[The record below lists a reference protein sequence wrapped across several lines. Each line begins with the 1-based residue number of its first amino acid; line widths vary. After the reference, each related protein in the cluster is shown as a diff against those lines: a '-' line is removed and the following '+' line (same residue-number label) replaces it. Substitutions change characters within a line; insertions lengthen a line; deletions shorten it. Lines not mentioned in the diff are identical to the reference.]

1 MSTTAYTAPLNGPFI
16 GPFIGRADEL
26 ARLTRILDRARAGE
40 ARAVLV
46 AGDAGVGKTRV
57 LAEAAGYAAA
67 AGTTVITGHCVD
79 LGDVGLPYLPFTE
92 ILGVLT
98 GDERFC
104 GTLAAH
110 PVVDRLI
117 GHGGD
122 GARDAGGRP
131 QLFEGLAALLAELTR
146 AAPLLLV
153 LEDLHWADQSS
164 RDLLRF
170 LLSRGVLGGAGSAG
184 GAPGQ
189 RLAVFA
195 SYRADDLHRRH
206 PLRPLL
212 AELVRLPAVERLEL
226 RPMPDGEV
234 ARLVRSQRTAPVTDA
249 TIRRIVERAEGNAF
263 YAEELLAATSESAP
277 GDASAVPSGLAD
289 VLLSRFEQLSPTAQ
303 QVLRTAAVAGRR
315 VEHDLLRDAVRL
327 PEEDLESALREAVG
341 RQLLVAGG
349 GPGRERDRSSGGALS
364 EGLGGGPGGI
374 SRNGLGG
381 GPGGSARNGLVG
393 GSGGSSRDGLG
404 GNAHASLGGGPD
416 GSSRA
421 GLGGGPGGSPRA
433 GLVGGSGENARDRL
447 GGGPGGSSRDGLGGD
462 FGSSSGGGSRGGS
475 REGAGGDSAYSF
487 RHALIREAVYADLLP
502 GERVRLHRAFAQV
515 LAGRGLPAEY
525 AAERAHHS
533 RESHDL
539 PDALA
544 ASLEAADHAARV
556 RAPAEELRHLEAAL
570 DLWSAVPADARPDG
584 YDTVTLTLRA
594 SAAAAHAG
602 ETHRA
607 VSLTRAALAHM
618 GSDEDS
624 ELAARVRY
632 TLAGNLMR
640 IDSLTAAFT
649 YSSEALAMIPADPPS
664 RTWVW
669 AASTHVMAARYVG
682 HDETARDVARRALG
696 IAEDLDIPDA
706 RADLMISLVG
716 LEGASRTTSEGR
728 ARLREAR
735 ELARRAGNTSIEMRA
750 LFNLSIGAYESG
762 DLDECLT
769 WLSDGL
775 ERAGRAGLL
784 ASPYPLEMRYLRSL
798 VLYSLG
804 QWDACV
810 RAAESDA
817 EGLPAAGR
825 YAIGPALSV
834 ALARGEEG
842 AAERA
847 RSLLDGPFDWMAA
860 LVAGI
865 LLTDAAALRHDP
877 EAAVEQVRT
886 SVVALTEDS
895 GTAPDVVVRLAA
907 LALAPVADA
916 AVAARQAGDEDGVR
930 RWCETGAELVGMAR
944 VTAAEGED
952 GAPQGP
958 EGRAW
963 LARAEA
969 EWARACAEPD
979 PRAREA
985 REARE
990 ETGVARESTQA
1001 WEKAVEAFGYGDVY
1015 EQARCRVRL
1024 AEALVAAGR
1033 REEAAG
1039 QARVAQDTAVRLG
1052 AVPLRAD
1059 VERLIR
1065 RARLAETSPVAGV
1078 PALTARE
1085 NDVLLLLAR
1094 GRINRQIG
1102 EELFISGKT
1111 ASVHVSNIL
1120 AKLGAASRTEAVA
1133 IAYREGLVEPGPAA
1147 SG

>member
-16 GPFIGRADEL
+16 GPFIGRANEL

-57 LAEAAGYAAA
+57 LAEAAGYASG
-67 AGTTVITGHCVD
+67 AGTTVVTGHCVD

-92 ILGVLT
+92 ILGVLA
-98 GDERFC
+98 GDERFA
-104 GTLAAH
+104 GTMAAH

-117 GHGGD
+117 GHGGG

-131 QLFEGLAALLAELTR
+131 QLFEGMAALLAELTR

-234 ARLVRSQRTAPVTDA
+234 TRLVRSQRTAPVSDA

-327 PEEDLESALREAVG
+327 PEEELESALREAVG

-349 GPGRERDRSSGGALS
+349 GSGRERGRSSVGALS
-364 EGLGGGPGGI
+364 EGLAGGPDGSSGAD
-374 SRNGLGG
+374 LGG
-381 GPGGSARNGLVG
+381 GPGGSAG
-393 GSGGSSRDGLG
+393 DGLG
-404 GNAHASLGGGPD
+404 G
-416 GSSRA
+416 GSRTD
-421 GLGGGPGGSPRA
+421 LVGGPGGSSSA
-433 GLVGGSGENARDRL
+433 GLA
-447 GGGPGGSSRDGLGGD
+447 GGPGGSDRTGLGGIPDRSSRDGLGGD
-462 FGSSSGGGSRGGS
+462 FGGRSGVSSGGGSGG
-475 REGAGGDSAYSF
+475 GGDSAYSF

-515 LAGRGLPAEY
+515 LAGRGLPAEC

-607 VSLTRAALAHM
+607 VSLTRAALARM

-696 IAEDLDIPDA
+696 IAEDLGIPDA

-804 QWDACV
+804 HWDACV

-834 ALARGEEG
+834 ALARGEQG

-886 SVVALTEDS
+886 SVAALTEDS

-916 AVAARQAGDEDGVR
+916 AVAARLADDEDGVR

-969 EWARACAEPD
+969 EWARACAEPAA
-979 PRAREA
+979 RAREEREATGAA
-985 REARE
+985 RESAR
-990 ETGVARESTQA
+990 STQA

-1039 QARVAQDTAVRLG
+1039 QARAARDTAVRLG
-1052 AVPLRAD
+1052 AEPLRAD

-1065 RARLAETSPVAGV
+1065 RARLSETSPVAGV

-1094 GRINRQIG
+1094 GRTNRQIG

-1133 IAYREGLVEPGPAA
+1133 IAYREGLVEPEPTA

>member
-1 MSTTAYTAPLNGPFI
+1 MSTTAFTTPLNGPFI

-26 ARLTRILDRARAGE
+26 ARLTQVLDRARVGE

-46 AGDAGVGKTRV
+46 AGDAGVGKTRM
-57 LAEAAGYAAA
+57 LAEAAGQAAA
-67 AGTTVITGHCVD
+67 AGTTVVTGHCVD

-92 ILGVLT
+92 ILGVLA
-98 GDERFC
+98 GDERFS

-131 QLFEGLAALLAELTR
+131 QLFEGMAALLAELTR
-146 AAPLLLV
+146 TAPLLLV

-184 GAPGQ
+184 GALGQ

-226 RPMPDGEV
+226 RPMPDVEV
-234 ARLVRSQRTAPVTDA
+234 DRLVRSQRTAPVPDA

-263 YAEELLAATSESAP
+263 YAEELLAATSEAAP
-277 GDASAVPSGLAD
+277 GAAPAVPSGLAD

-315 VEHDLLRDAVRL
+315 VEHDLLRDAVQL
-327 PEEDLESALREAVG
+327 PEEELESALREAVG

-349 GPGRERDRSSGGALS
+349 GS
-364 EGLGGGPGGI
+364 E
-374 SRNGLGG
+374 
-381 GPGGSARNGLVG
+381 
-393 GSGGSSRDGLG
+393 SGGSS
-404 GNAHASLGGGPD
+404 
-416 GSSRA
+416 
-421 GLGGGPGGSPRA
+421 
-433 GLVGGSGENARDRL
+433 
-447 GGGPGGSSRDGLGGD
+447 
-462 FGSSSGGGSRGGS
+462 
-475 REGAGGDSAYSF
+475 GGDSAYSF

-502 GERVRLHRAFAQV
+502 GERVRLHRAFAHV
-515 LAGRGLPAEY
+515 LAGRGLPAEC

-570 DLWSAVPADARPDG
+570 DLWSAVPADARPEG
-584 YDTVTLTLRA
+584 FDTVTLTLRA

-607 VSLTRAALAHM
+607 VSLTRAALARM

-682 HDETARDVARRALG
+682 DDATALGVARRALG
-696 IAEDLDIPDA
+696 IAEELGIPDA

-716 LEGASRTTSEGR
+716 LEGAGRTTPEGR

-750 LFNLSIGAYESG
+750 LFNLSIGSYESG

-817 EGLPAAGR
+817 ERLPAAGG

-834 ALARGEEG
+834 ALARGEQG

-847 RSLLDGPFDWMAA
+847 GALLDGPFDWMAT

-865 LLTDAAALRHDP
+865 LLTDAAVLRHDP
-877 EAAVEQVRT
+877 EAAVAQVRT
-886 SVVALTEDS
+886 SVAALVDDS
-895 GTAPDVVVRLAA
+895 GTTPDVVVRLAA
-907 LALAPVADA
+907 LALATVADA
-916 AVAARQAGDEDGVR
+916 TVAARAAGDEEGVR
-930 RWCETGAELVGMAR
+930 RWSATGAELVGTAR

-952 GAPQGP
+952 GSPQGP

-969 EWARACAEPD
+969 EWARGLEESGAAGERAE
-979 PRAREA
+979 
-985 REARE
+985 
-990 ETGVARESTQA
+990 A

-1033 REEAAG
+1033 REEATG
-1039 QARVAQDTAVRLG
+1039 QARVARDTAVRLG
-1052 AVPLRAD
+1052 AVPLRED
-1059 VERLIR
+1059 VERLTR
-1065 RARLAETSPVAGV
+1065 RARLAETASVAGV

-1094 GRINRQIG
+1094 GRTNRQIG

-1133 IAYREGLVEPGPAA
+1133 IAYREGLVQPEPTT